1 MANFRV
7 QMQQQPECQFF
18 SNNKLSPLPN
28 WRTQVYI
35 LRDEIN
41 ANFLKNAVP
50 TLVGTAFFKKLKKIL
65 LQVKIH
71 NSKQYETF
79 PCYHAA

>member
-7 QMQQQPECQFF
+7 QVQQQPECQFF

-50 TLVGTAFFKKLKKIL
+50 TL
-65 LQVKIH
+65 
-71 NSKQYETF
+71 
-79 PCYHAA
+79 